1 MLPSVLG
8 SLVNLTPSQ
17 SDAFGMS
24 QVRPKRKA
32 TKRSYNESVDESI
45 FEERPKAV
53 AGPKSSSKKRSTKRD
68 STVASGTGAAGSG
81 VAPAATEASKTP
93 QDNVPSGV
101 PHNWQPVPELVD
113 YFSHRLN
120 LRAAF
125 VDVSTQTLYCPN
137 QPLIS
142 LAYEDVTPPVT
153 TTKKRK
159 LAGATT
165 RDIFKIQ
172 KHDFIYMI
180 SEPPGEPYYIG
191 SVIGFVPK
199 VGSPKGAKDDLHL
212 ALDAAARDSHE
223 DAAHFVFKIQWFYRP
238 RDISKSTSDSRL
250 LFASMHTDTCPLLSF
265 RGFATVRHK
274 QDIESGLVPLAPALS
289 RPPSARLAN
298 ATGTSTPSKSSSSSP
313 PPPPPALSPLELYS
327 LQPNCFYFDKLFD
340 RYMIKFYDIILTR
353 ALLEEAGDNDDNR
366 YFLRALNKRFEYVF
380 VENAIA
386 KAFVKSFA
394 SLSCNCEKCGQWCSN
409 QDLVTCIV
417 CDHHFHM
424 YCLDPPLLRKPSR
437 GFSWSCARCSKLHDL
452 EHQRKKMIMLS
463 HDNKLSNESE
473 LTHELSTISSPQSVS
488 NDDNSIEFDNIS
500 SKDDS
505 PESGMPKFEM
515 MAKEFLERDA
525 HNTIE
530 QRRIQEEWNMR
541 YLGMY
546 ARLEDG
552 VDVEDRSPYP
562 RAQTRLGSKHQ
573 ALNLPECNGHPLVYY
588 DDDKSFNAEANGGGK
603 KKNPKKSSQPKL
615 KKSCLTASEE
625 KQDSAMLRLYVPH
638 EYQGIA
644 PSEYPQWLQPR
655 PKGYLARGVDD
666 GEGRTITLLFKP
678 SAKDIEDG
686 FEVLDLYVEKCN
698 PFAERLG
705 LIPTTPNFMD
715 AILKTYMEN
724 NGNIDKSLSIVE
736 TFTRDSLSE
745 PTFSAEE
752 VQRFENGV
760 RKYGSELHPTA
771 KEVKTQPIAMVVRF
785 YYLWKKTP
793 SGRSIWGN
801 YEGRIQKKIQNVK
814 DDDKHNIRPESN
826 ESTRAHKVPHGIDSL
841 ACVDDDSSYE
851 TSLVEAAKKLMT
863 CKHCFTNQSMIW
875 YRVTGFDA
883 DTDALKSSSIE
894 GKVPKGS
901 TVALCFRC
909 AKLWR
914 RYAVVWDD
922 PLEVKKKNTRGAGGW
937 KKKVEYELVRDSEK
951 ILQEAEVLGGIKY
964 LLDVPESSIAPIP
977 PTLPAKPKTVV
988 KRPRANPITVPIATA
1003 SPPRKKP
1010 TTLSKDTVTAESNEA
1025 SGKHIPPVKLPEPL
1039 ASGST
1044 RDVPSKRVKSTVK
1057 TRRGNDTN
1065 ASAKNAPADG
1075 LLSTG
1080 VQKGKR
1086 KAEAA
1091 TRAPKKPTSRKIA
1104 TATAEKK
1111 SETTLVKNE
1120 ASLTMSHSKRKHQPE
1135 SLELNG
1141 AEQKPSVTTGRV
1153 SRSRPSPKP
1162 KTITTL
1168 NLNPSYKTPI
1178 FESEKALG
1186 TSPLTKD
1193 SVRKIV
1199 EQFHQK
1205 QLLDVGARLSS
1216 FQGPVG
1222 AVTDTPFAVTDRDCS
1237 VCCVHDEI
1245 TRSSLEMLICSNCGV
1260 NVHASC
1266 VAVNIPH
1273 LVHKPV
1279 KEWLCE
1285 PCVNDL
1291 NPQHSTIYS
1300 CSLCLANET
1309 NYELAVLGSDIVR
1322 PDFLKPIGD
1331 SGKWCHL
1338 ICAIFNHQHVSFRP
1352 PPKKLNRNE
1361 GAFLLG
1367 EALANSCFIES
1378 VSEIYMQNYT
1388 STCGVCHAGNGSLVQ
1403 CEECIADAAS
1413 YYHPTCAQ
1421 DTIGFK
1427 LGFKLLSLSEV
1438 DSSKLVVVHDSI
1450 GALAPV
1456 VVCPQHNA
1464 NIKSFVSFR
1473 DRGKRS
1479 NGNGEEKPVI
1489 QLFLEDLVKG
1499 IDVHRLSGPQAK
1511 AHNYI
1516 RWLQM
1521 FDAGEKK
1528 RKQSAIERLMKVPGH
1543 DTTRCIGATSHQD
1556 TGPTCI
1562 HCHCT
1567 SSPKWWPVHCVTGD
1581 TNGHVGTEDRMHCQS
1596 CHHET
1601 EDGEEKPL
1609 AQVPYSQSLV
1619 DILNEPLNE
1628 VKGGLKGPSDKLILT
1643 DLDFDGT
1650 HTTSKM
1656 RT

>member
-1 MLPSVLG
+1 
-8 SLVNLTPSQ
+8 
-17 SDAFGMS
+17 MS

-45 FEERPKAV
+45 FEERPRPV
-53 AGPKSSSKKRSTKRD
+53 AGPKTSSKKRSIKRD
-68 STVASGTGAAGSG
+68 SAEAVGTSAAGSG
-81 VAPAATEASKTP
+81 AAATAAEASKTP
-93 QDNVPSGV
+93 EDNVPSGV
-101 PHNWQPVPELVD
+101 PYNWQPVPELVD

-120 LRAAF
+120 LKAAF

-142 LAYEDVTPPVT
+142 LAYEDGLPPIT
-153 TTKKRK
+153 TSKKRK
-159 LAGATT
+159 FACATT

-199 VGSPKGAKDDLHL
+199 VSRPEGAKGDLHP
-212 ALDAAARDSHE
+212 ALDATARSLHE
-223 DAAHFVFKIQWFYRP
+223 DAAHYVFKIQWFYRP

-274 QDIESGLVPLAPALS
+274 QEIESGLVPLAPALS
-289 RPPSARLAN
+289 RPPSKRHDFAK
-298 ATGTSTPSKSSSSSP
+298 GISTSSKSTSSSP
-313 PPPPPALSPLELYS
+313 PPPPPPLSPLELYS

-353 ALLEEAGDNDDNR
+353 ALLEEAGDDVSNR

-394 SLSCNCEKCGQWCSN
+394 SSSCNCDKCGQWCSN

-452 EHQRKKMIMLS
+452 EHQRKKMVMLS

-473 LTHELSTISSPQSVS
+473 LTQELSTMSSPRSVS
-488 NDDNSIEFDNIS
+488 NDDNSMEIDNIS

-505 PESGMPKFEM
+505 PESGLPKFEM

-525 HNTIE
+525 HNTLK
-530 QRRIQEEWNMR
+530 QRRILEEWNMR

-552 VDVEDRSPYP
+552 VDVDDRSPYP

-588 DDDKSFNAEANGGGK
+588 DDDKSLNAEANGGSR
-603 KKNPKKSSQPKL
+603 KKNPKKSSHPKL
-615 KKSCLTASEE
+615 KKSSLTANDE
-625 KQDSAMLRLYVPH
+625 KQDLAMLRLIVPH
-638 EYQGIA
+638 EYQGIT

-655 PKGYLARGVDD
+655 PKGYLERGVDD

-686 FEVLDLYVEKCN
+686 FKTLDLYVERCY

-724 NGNIDKSLSIVE
+724 SGNTDKSLSIVE
-736 TFTRDSLSE
+736 TFTRDSLGE

-752 VQRFENGV
+752 VKRFENGV

-793 SGRSIWGN
+793 SGRNIWGN

-814 DDDKHNIRPESN
+814 DDDKHHTRPES
-826 ESTRAHKVPHGIDSL
+826 ESSSKSTQTHKVPRGIDSL

-851 TSLVEAAKKLMT
+851 TDLVEKAKKLMT

-875 YRVTGFDA
+875 YRITGFDA

-894 GKVPKGS
+894 EKIPKGS

-914 RYAVVWDD
+914 RYAVVWED
-922 PLEVKKKNTRGAGGW
+922 PLEVKRKNTRGAGGW

-951 ILQEAEVLGGIKY
+951 ILQEAEMLGGIKH
-964 LLDVPESSIAPIP
+964 LLDVPESSIAPIAS
-977 PTLPAKPKTVV
+977 TLPAKPKTVA
-988 KRPRANPITVPIATA
+988 KRPRANPKAVPIATA
-1003 SPPRKKP
+1003 SQPRKKA
-1010 TTLSKDTVTAESNEA
+1010 TTLTKDTVKAESNVA
-1025 SGKHIPPVKLPEPL
+1025 TTKHSPLVTLPEPL
-1039 ASGST
+1039 APVST
-1044 RDVPSKRVKSTVK
+1044 KDAAPSKSVKHTGK
-1057 TRRGNDTN
+1057 TRIGDVTN
-1065 ASAKNAPADG
+1065 TSAKNALADG
-1075 LLSTG
+1075 KVSTG
-1080 VQKGKR
+1080 VPKGNR

-1091 TRAPKKPTSRKIA
+1091 PRASKKPTSRKIA
-1104 TATAEKK
+1104 TATAEMK
-1111 SETTLVKNE
+1111 SETTSVNNE
-1120 ASLTMSHSKRKHQPE
+1120 ASLVTSQSKQKHHPE
-1135 SLELNG
+1135 SLESNG
-1141 AEQKPSVTTGRV
+1141 TGQKASVPRGKV
-1153 SRSRPSPKP
+1153 SRSRPTPRP

-1168 NLNPSYKTPI
+1168 NLNPNYKTPI
-1178 FESEKALG
+1178 FESEKALS

-1237 VCCVHDEI
+1237 VCFVHDEA

-1266 VAVNIPH
+1266 VGINIPH

-1291 NPQHSTIYS
+1291 NPQHSTVYS

-1309 NYELAVLGSDIVR
+1309 NYELAVLGSNIVR
-1322 PDFLKPIGD
+1322 PDLLKPIGD

-1338 ICAIFNHQHVSFRP
+1338 ICAIFNHQYVTFRP
-1352 PPKKLNRNE
+1352 PPKKLTRNE

-1378 VSEIYMQNYT
+1378 VSEIYMQNYAL
-1388 STCGVCHAGNGSLVQ
+1388 TCGVCHAGNGSLVQ
-1403 CEECIADAAS
+1403 CEECNADTAS

-1427 LGFKLLSLSEV
+1427 MGFRLLSLSEI
-1438 DSSKLVVVHDSI
+1438 DSSKLVSVHNCT
-1450 GALAPV
+1450 GTLAPV
-1456 VVCPQHNA
+1456 VLCSQHNE
-1464 NIKSFVSFR
+1464 NTKGFVSFR
-1473 DRGKRS
+1473 DRGKRI

-1489 QLFLEDLVKG
+1489 QLFLEDLVKS

-1528 RKQSAIERLMKVPGH
+1528 RKQSAIERLIKVPGH
-1543 DTTRCIGATSHQD
+1543 DTTRYIGAARHQD
-1556 TGPTCI
+1556 ISPACI
-1562 HCHCT
+1562 RCRCT
-1567 SSPKWWPVHCVTGD
+1567 SSPKWWPVRCVTSD
-1581 TNGHVGTEDRMHCQS
+1581 TNGHVATGDRVHCQS
-1596 CHHET
+1596 CHHESG
-1601 EDGEEKPL
+1601 ESEEKPL
-1609 AQVPYSQSLV
+1609 VQVPYSQSLV

-1643 DLDFDGT
+1643 DLDFDGNR
-1650 HTTSKM
+1650 TTSAM
-1656 RT
+1656 HT